1 MVVEKDLAA
10 GLKGFDVGRGQ
21 HRLCLDDLVVKDRL
35 FARFEVED
43 FRFRV

>member
-1 MVVEKDLAA
+1 MVGRDLAA

-21 HRLCLDDLVVKDRL
+21 HRLCFDDLVVKDRL

-43 FRFRV
+43 FGFRV